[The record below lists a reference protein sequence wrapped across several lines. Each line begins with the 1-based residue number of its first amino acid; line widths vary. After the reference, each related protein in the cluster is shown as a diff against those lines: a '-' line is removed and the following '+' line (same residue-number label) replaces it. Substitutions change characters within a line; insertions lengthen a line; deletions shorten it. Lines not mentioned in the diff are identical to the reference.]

1 MINNNIEDIQLEEQV
16 ESKEQHFEKQLL
28 NKDVVL
34 MLDELLDKLNVS
46 NGIISETELSK
57 LKLKPYTYEL
67 FYYYI
72 GKKGL
77 VINFGLEN
85 NNGFF
90 NDDFVKTYLKEIAI
104 YPVLKPDEEKI
115 VAEKCFYG
123 KDPVAK
129 NKLINSNLRLV
140 VSIAKRF
147 MGRMDFLD
155 LIQEGNLGLMKAAE
169 KFDPSKGFKF
179 STYATWWI
187 RQAITRGIAD
197 KSRMIRIPVH
207 LNETVNKVDKFRK
220 DYESIQGELPKIS
233 EIAASLNL
241 PEEKVREA
249 ICVKNGFE
257 PISLST
263 PVGEEEDCYLEDFIE
278 SPDDTIDE
286 KANYIDN
293 KAECEDLLRVLSER
307 ELEIIKM
314 RFGML
319 PYDHCYT
326 LEEAGKQFNITR
338 ERVRQIEAKA
348 LRKMKTRSYNKKL
361 AIARTRKVDYFNF

>member
-16 ESKEQHFEKQLL
+16 ESKEQYFEKQLL
-28 NKDVVL
+28 NKDVVI
-34 MLDELLDKLNVS
+34 MLDELLDKLNIS
-46 NGIISETELSK
+46 NGIISETELAK

-85 NNGFF
+85 NDVFLN
-90 NDDFVKTYLKEIAI
+90 NDFVKTYLKEIAI
-104 YPVLKPDEEKI
+104 YPVLKPEEEKNI
-115 VAEKCFYG
+115 AEKCFYG
-123 KDPVAK
+123 NDPFAK
-129 NKLINSNLRLV
+129 NELINSNLRLV

-155 LIQEGNLGLMKAAE
+155 LIQEGNLGLIKAVE

-197 KSRMIRIPVH
+197 KSRIVRIPVH

-220 DYESIQGELPKIS
+220 NYEVTYGELPKIS
-233 EIAASLNL
+233 EIANSLNL
-241 PEEKVREA
+241 SEEKVREA
-249 ICVKNGFE
+249 IYIKNGFE

-263 PVGEEEDCYLEDFIE
+263 PVGEEDDCCLEDFIE
-278 SPDDTIDE
+278 STDDQINE
-286 KANYIDN
+286 KANDIDN
-293 KAECEDLLRVLSER
+293 KTECEYLLRVLSER

-314 RFGML
+314 RFGMP
-319 PYDHCYT
+319 PYDHRYT

-338 ERVRQIEAKA
+338 ERVRQIEVKA
-348 LRKMKTRSYNKKL
+348 LRKMRARSNYKKL
-361 AIARTRKVDYFNF
+361 ANARTRKIDYFK